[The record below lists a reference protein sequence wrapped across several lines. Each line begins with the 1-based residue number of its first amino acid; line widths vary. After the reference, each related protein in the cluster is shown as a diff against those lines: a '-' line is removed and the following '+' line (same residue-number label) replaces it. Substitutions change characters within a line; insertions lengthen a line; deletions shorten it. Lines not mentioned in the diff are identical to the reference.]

1 MEFVLFEG
9 APFPEHLLW
18 EVEAKAC
25 GDTKMNGIQSLCSGN
40 SLEGVKTMLLRNQPI
55 WNASRGQRQQSF
67 NVQES

>member
-1 MEFVLFEG
+1 MNMRKLRQFDHINGFVLFKG

-55 WNASRGQRQQSF
+55 
-67 NVQES
+67 